1 MDWEFRPYDPQADL
15 TLWNDF
21 NRCSRNGSFLFDRG
35 YMDYHADR
43 FTDASIIALRKGKA
57 AALLPADLTADGVLR
72 SHGGLTYGGWIL
84 PQAHIDGAD
93 ILDMMTAWIDYCR
106 ARGCRAIDYRPAPY
120 IYHRRPSQEDIYAL
134 RRLGFAWLASLL
146 SSAIDYADPG
156 CLNTL
161 QRRHLRKAS
170 ALNPVIAESG
180 DVHGFHRMLS
190 DCLAERHQ
198 AAPVHSEAEL
208 QLLTGR
214 FPDNIRIFTAST
226 GGTAHA
232 GVCMYVF
239 GTTAHCQYIATTPY
253 GRETN
258 LLTPLMDEL
267 IRRFSRTHRYFDFG
281 TSNEDGGAVLNA
293 GLLRQKFSYGATG
306 VACDRYYLEL

>member
-1 MDWEFRPYDPQADL
+1 MNWEFRPYDPQTDR

-43 FTDASIIALRKGKA
+43 FSDASLIALRKGRP
-57 AALLPADLTADGVLR
+57 AALLPADVT
-72 SHGGLTYGGWIL
+72 
-84 PQAHIDGAD
+84 D
-93 ILDMMTAWIDYCR
+93 ILDMMTAWTDYCR
-106 ARGCRAIDYRPAPY
+106 NRGCRAIDYRPAPY

-134 RRLGFAWLASLL
+134 RRLGFEWSASLL

-170 ALNPVIAESG
+170 ALNPVIAECG
-180 DVHGFHRMLS
+180 DVHEFHRMLS

-208 QLLTGR
+208 RMLAGR
-214 FPDNIRIFTAST
+214 FPDNIRIFTASV

-232 GVCMYVF
+232 GVCLYIF
-239 GTTAHCQYIATTPY
+239 GTTAHCQYIATTPC

-293 GLLRQKFSYGATG
+293 GLLRQKFSYGATA